1 MSRIAHHKGG
11 AATLV
16 MIVAVVSA
24 DAFQLRPQ
32 RTCTEVQT
40 SPSDVATR
48 SRTPPPK
55 RQRIRSVSGSIV
67 TIIDQGY
74 ERSATFGRLIDTL
87 EQSPVLVYIEPG
99 RCPAIRRQRL
109 NGCLV
114 DLGTTGGA
122 RHVRITVDVQLPT
135 DLLIATVGHELQHAV
150 EVAQANPGTHE
161 HRHAFSA
168 RSVGAN
174 VYETD
179 AAQDVK
185 TAVLRDLRH
194 SSPSC
199 PGAPGR
205 QE

>member
-1 MSRIAHHKGG
+1 M
-11 AATLV
+11 LV

-24 DAFQLRPQ
+24 DAFQLRPE
-32 RTCTEVQT
+32 RTCAGVQT
-40 SPSDVATR
+40 SPLDSATGP
-48 SRTPPPK
+48 RTPPPK
-55 RQRIRSVSGSIV
+55 RQRIRTVSENIAP
-67 TIIDQGY
+67 IIDQGY
-74 ERSATFGRLIDTL
+74 ERSPTFGRLIDTL

-122 RHVRITVDVQLPT
+122 RHVRINVDVQLPT

-161 HRHAFSA
+161 HRHAFSGAGA
-168 RSVGAN
+168 RPVGAN

-179 AAQDVK
+179 AAQEVK

-194 SSPSC
+194 PSPSC

-205 QE
+205 KE